1 MNKIEKIE
9 NNNQNNNQ
17 LITESEIESKLDILV
32 KGQSENSE
40 ELRNIRNDLQKG
52 FIGLAIRNQELVEL
66 NHELTQ
72 QLETVVTEL
81 DQMKQEREAK
91 LARQKARANRKRLPK
106 RDPMTNAIYK
116 KLIKAAEGPR
126 YADVRAR
133 LAICLLAVTG
143 IRINELLP
151 LKVKQ
156 LKTLLEEGWIAID
169 RSKRGPSNHKA
180 FLNKEG
186 RRIIHDR
193 KKDFDFIFLMKT
205 EDSYVFTTDSDHVTP
220 LHRVTITKQINTIL
234 KDASAQL
241 EGEPNITSHS
251 FRIGY
256 ITQLWRDS
264 KDIEFVK
271 QTIGHSA
278 LNTTSAYVST
288 LSDQER
294 KQKIEELN

>member
-1 MNKIEKIE
+1 MNNKNKIEKIK
-9 NNNQNNNQ
+9 NSQ
-17 LITESEIESKLDILV
+17 LITESEIESKLDLLV
-32 KGQSENSE
+32 ESQSNNSE

-52 FIGLAIRNQELVEL
+52 FIGLALRNQELVEL
-66 NHELTQ
+66 NRKLTE
-72 QLETVVTEL
+72 QLQTVVTEL
-81 DQMKQEREAK
+81 DQIQLERQEKENRKQ
-91 LARQKARANRKRLPK
+91 ARANRNRLPK
-106 RDPMTNAIYK
+106 RDPMTSEIYK
-116 KLIKAAEGPR
+116 QLINAAEGPT
-126 YADVRAR
+126 YSDVRAR
-133 LAICLLAVTG
+133 LAICILAVTG

-151 LKVKQ
+151 LRVTQ

-180 FLNKEG
+180 FLNKKG
-186 RRIIHDR
+186 RKILYDR

-205 EDSYVFTTDSDHVTP
+205 EDSYVFTSDSDHYTP
-220 LHRVTITKQINTIL
+220 VHRVTLTKQVNRIMRNVSSEL
-234 KDASAQL
+234 ADQ
-241 EGEPNITSHS
+241 PNITSHS

-278 LNTTSAYVST
+278 LNTTSAYIT
-288 LSDQER
+288 KLSDHER